1 MKKIKKAVLPVAG
14 FGTRFLPA
22 TKAIPKEMLAIID
35 KPLIQYAVEEAVSV
49 GAEEII
55 FITSHTKGAIENH
68 FSSYP
73 ELEERL
79 RSSNKLDLLDKLKP
93 SYMED
98 LKFSYVNQKEQKGL
112 GHAISLAKDL
122 VGDEPF
128 SVLLPDDLFIS
139 SPSCLQQL
147 ASSYNEHGNT
157 TIAVNV
163 IDKKN
168 IHKYGVIDPGDNKL
182 INNEVNVFNIVEKP
196 SAEDAPSDIAVCG
209 RYIFNPSIFKFIE
222 TVKPDSSGEI
232 QITDAIQLLLEKEN
246 VKAKVYD
253 GKKFDCGSKTGYVE
267 ATIAMGMKDPEI
279 SDNIKKI
286 IRELIWN

>member
-1 MKKIKKAVLPVAG
+1 M
-14 FGTRFLPA
+14 
-22 TKAIPKEMLAIID
+22 
-35 KPLIQYAVEEAVSV
+35 
-49 GAEEII
+49 
-55 FITSHTKGAIENH
+55 
-68 FSSYP
+68 
-73 ELEERL
+73 
-79 RSSNKLDLLDKLKP
+79 
-93 SYMED
+93 
-98 LKFSYVNQKEQKGL
+98 
-112 GHAISLAKDL
+112 
-122 VGDEPF
+122 
-128 SVLLPDDLFIS
+128 
-139 SPSCLQQL
+139 

-196 SAEDAPSDIAVCG
+196 SAKDAPSDIAVFG

-253 GKKFDCGSKTGYVE
+253 GEKFDCGSKTGYVE

-286 IRELIWN
+286 IRESI

>member
-55 FITSHTKGAIENH
+55 FITSHTKDSIQNH

-79 RSSNKLDLLDKLKP
+79 RSSKKLDLLYKIKP

-98 LKFSYVNQKEQKGL
+98 LKFSYVNQEEQKGL

-253 GKKFDCGSKTGYVE
+253 GKKFDCGSKTGYVQ

-286 IRELIWN
+286 IRELI